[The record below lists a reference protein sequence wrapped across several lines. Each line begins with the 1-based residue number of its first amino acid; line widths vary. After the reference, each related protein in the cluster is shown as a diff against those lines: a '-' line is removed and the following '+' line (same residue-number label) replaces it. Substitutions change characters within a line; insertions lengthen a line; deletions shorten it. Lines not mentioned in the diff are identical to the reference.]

1 MSLIDCHKHG
11 KVHSAFGLYMYI
23 YMCVCVCVCAHVCV
37 CVCVCMYISF
47 SLETLIQDWNR
58 NTQP

>member
-11 KVHSAFGLYMYI
+11 KVHSAFGLYI
-23 YMCVCVCVCAHVCV
+23 YMCVCV